1 MHATSA
7 ATLSQRANN
16 AIVATQT
23 ASTFFIMPAIFA
35 GHVAQLKM
43 PRLDAYLALADKQ
56 VLFDYFNL
64 CAEEYLYYKTGF
76 IDEEV
81 WASWLRGMGAFAKV
95 EHIRSLWQAELEA
108 GSYYGFTL
116 DLLPSAG

>member
-1 MHATSA
+1 

-43 PRLDAYLALADKQ
+43 PRLDAYPTSTPLFQDAMAGRLRLAKS
-56 VLFDYFNL
+56 
-64 CAEEYLYYKTGF
+64 K
-76 IDEEV
+76 
-81 WASWLRGMGAFAKV
+81 RK
-95 EHIRSLWQAELEA
+95 
-108 GSYYGFTL
+108 
-116 DLLPSAG
+116 

>member
-1 MHATSA
+1 

-43 PRLDAYLALADKQ
+43 PRLDAYLAHA
-56 VLFDYFNL
+56 
-64 CAEEYLYYKTGF
+64 A
-76 IDEEV
+76 
-81 WASWLRGMGAFAKV
+81 LRLG
-95 EHIRSLWQAELEA
+95 RLELPDFF
-108 GSYYGFTL
+108 GIL
-116 DLLPSAG
+116 RPWR

>member
-1 MHATSA
+1 

-43 PRLDAYLALADKQ
+43 PRLDAYIVFADKQ
-56 VLFDYFNL
+56 ALACGGLSVYTKF
-64 CAEEYLYYKTGF
+64 CT
-76 IDEEV
+76 
-81 WASWLRGMGAFAKV
+81 
-95 EHIRSLWQAELEA
+95 
-108 GSYYGFTL
+108 
-116 DLLPSAG
+116 PSDGKRPAVPP

>member
-1 MHATSA
+1 

-43 PRLDAYLALADKQ
+43 PRLDAYSSHAPPSRQALQQKATGLKSERGATPGRADGFRLAC
-56 VLFDYFNL
+56 VR
-64 CAEEYLYYKTGF
+64 CAHPT
-76 IDEEV
+76 
-81 WASWLRGMGAFAKV
+81 R
-95 EHIRSLWQAELEA
+95 
-108 GSYYGFTL
+108 
-116 DLLPSAG
+116 

>member
-1 MHATSA
+1 

-43 PRLDAYLALADKQ
+43 PRLDAYLLADLVRIHRLGNDGQQ
-56 VLFDYFNL
+56 V
-64 CAEEYLYYKTGF
+64 
-76 IDEEV
+76 IDV
-81 WASWLRGMGAFAKV
+81 GLVLVAQRLGM
-95 EHIRSLWQAELEA
+95 SL
-108 GSYYGFTL
+108 
-116 DLLPSAG
+116 